1 MVSQLRPAQII
12 LGNVLPY
19 LAVGFMSADLVI
31 LEARVVF
38 DVPLRGSLLL
48 LLFEALL
55 FILVSLSLGMLISAR
70 TSSQRVAMMAAML
83 GTMLPTLLLSG
94 FIFPIESMPE
104 VLRWF
109 SNIIPAKWFVTI
121 VRSIMLKGVGLDYLW
136 PETLVLC
143 GMAVVLLGV
152 STKSFHIRLE

>member
-1 MVSQLRPAQII
+1 
-12 LGNVLPY
+12 
-19 LAVGFMSADLVI
+19 
-31 LEARVVF
+31 
-38 DVPLRGSLLL
+38 
-48 LLFEALL
+48 
-55 FILVSLSLGMLISAR
+55 MLISAR